1 MKKADLTTFARRLFL
16 LVGVFSLLLTVGFRF
31 YWESRDKDVL
41 AVMSPE
47 DIALLAHVS
56 GTPESQWQ
64 ALFGDYNSFTWNPE
78 DGSIPRKPVALIE
91 NEDRTGMYLP
101 DNYPLEDETS
111 YGAAKAFYL
120 YHKQYGRMAYLDD
133 AQRVEDLL
141 FRAVTDRG
149 MRLLILTPMTDAE
162 GTYVTD
168 IQVWQEMLDSL
179 QKRLEDRGY
188 TWGLRFSCLRNQKVS
203 RSFLIGGGLL
213 PMFAGLWLL
222 CSFPPFKKW
231 NMPLSILGMAALS
244 ALCLLL
250 PAFAQKLLMLA
261 AAIVFPCCAGRSIAL
276 YTSRDDDRPLWQSIL
291 LFTAA
296 LTGWSLLSGLA
307 VAALMSTGQYML
319 GVTIFSGVKLS
330 LLLPMAFGCLLLL
343 WHLRKPLLQTGW
355 KGWLGLAFAGAVLGA
370 AALVLAARSGD
381 IAGGISQLETNFRN
395 WLEYTLYVR
404 PRTKEMLAAV
414 PCIPVFLWA
423 CRREFAPLQLLCGA
437 GALLECVSVTNTF
450 CHAVAPLLVSVMRT
464 LLGVGIGLIPGV
476 LAVLVLEGLFRL
488 KTTR

>member
-47 DIALLAHVS
+47 DITLLAQVS
-56 GTPESQWQ
+56 GRPEQEWQ

-101 DNYPLEDETS
+101 DNYSLEDETS
-111 YGAAKAFYL
+111 FGAAKAFYL

-188 TWGLRFSCLRNQKVS
+188 TWGQRFSCLRNQKFS

-213 PMFAGLWLL
+213 PLFAGLWLL

-231 NMPLSILGMAALS
+231 EKPLFWLGMAALS
-244 ALCLLL
+244 ALQKVEYATVHTGHGGPARSVL
-250 PAFAQKLLMLA
+250 PAACLCTKA
-261 AAIVFPCCAGRSIAL
+261 ADAGCRHC
-276 YTSRDDDRPLWQSIL
+276 
-291 LFTAA
+291 F
-296 LTGWSLLSGLA
+296 
-307 VAALMSTGQYML
+307 
-319 GVTIFSGVKLS
+319 
-330 LLLPMAFGCLLLL
+330 
-343 WHLRKPLLQTGW
+343 PLL
-355 KGWLGLAFAGAVLGA
+355 
-370 AALVLAARSGD
+370 R
-381 IAGGISQLETNFRN
+381 
-395 WLEYTLYVR
+395 R
-404 PRTKEMLAAV
+404 PQH
-414 PCIPVFLWA
+414 C
-423 CRREFAPLQLLCGA
+423 PLH
-437 GALLECVSVTNTF
+437 F
-450 CHAVAPLLVSVMRT
+450 P
-464 LLGVGIGLIPGV
+464 
-476 LAVLVLEGLFRL
+476 
-488 KTTR
+488 

>member
-47 DIALLAHVS
+47 DITLLAQVS
-56 GTPESQWQ
+56 GAPEQEWQ

-78 DGSIPRKPVALIE
+78 DDSIPRKPVALIE

-101 DNYPLEDETS
+101 DNYSLEEETS
-111 YGAAKAFYL
+111 FGAAKAFYL

-179 QKRLEDRGY
+179 QTRLEDRGS
-188 TWGLRFSCLRNQKVS
+188 TWGQRFSCLRNQKAS

-222 CSFPPFKKW
+222 CSFPPCACCCL
-231 NMPLSILGMAALS
+231 PLHKS
-244 ALCLLL
+244 C
-250 PAFAQKLLMLA
+250 
-261 AAIVFPCCAGRSIAL
+261 
-276 YTSRDDDRPLWQSIL
+276 
-291 LFTAA
+291 
-296 LTGWSLLSGLA
+296 
-307 VAALMSTGQYML
+307 
-319 GVTIFSGVKLS
+319 
-330 LLLPMAFGCLLLL
+330 
-343 WHLRKPLLQTGW
+343 
-355 KGWLGLAFAGAVLGA
+355 
-370 AALVLAARSGD
+370 
-381 IAGGISQLETNFRN
+381 
-395 WLEYTLYVR
+395 
-404 PRTKEMLAAV
+404 
-414 PCIPVFLWA
+414 
-423 CRREFAPLQLLCGA
+423 
-437 GALLECVSVTNTF
+437 
-450 CHAVAPLLVSVMRT
+450 
-464 LLGVGIGLIPGV
+464 
-476 LAVLVLEGLFRL
+476 
-488 KTTR
+488 